1 MVDID
6 VSFVALVLL
15 LGFAISLLSGYLG
28 IGGGIVMAPALLYL
42 PPLLGLGTLDMK
54 QVTGLTITHALFA
67 SLSGVFRHHR
77 QRHVNRQLIAWMGG
91 SIVVGGLS
99 GALLSQWISSRLLM
113 AIFAAL
119 ALVAAAL
126 MFLPR
131 PGVVEECDADAC
143 EFNRSLAIFIA
154 LAVGLFGG
162 MIGQGGSFILI
173 PLMLYVLR
181 LPTRVVI
188 GSNLGL
194 VFLASLAGF
203 AGKLST
209 GQVPLVLAAILITG
223 ALPGARIGSVL
234 SQQTRP
240 VWLRL
245 ALAVIIAVSA
255 LGISIDVMMQK

>member
-6 VSFVALVLL
+6 VSFAALMLL
-15 LGFAISLLSGYLG
+15 LGFTISLLSGYLG

-67 SLSGVFRHHR
+67 CLSGVFRHHQQR
-77 QRHVNRQLIAWMGG
+77 QVNRRLVAWMGG
-91 SIVVGGLS
+91 SIVAGGLS
-99 GALLSQWISSRLLM
+99 GALLSQWIPDRLLM

-131 PGVVEECDADAC
+131 PHVVEKCDAETCD
-143 EFNRSLAIFIA
+143 FNRPLAVLIA
-154 LAVGLFGG
+154 LAVGLLGG

-173 PLMLYVLR
+173 PVMLYALR

-203 AGKLST
+203 IGKLST
-209 GQVPLVLAAILITG
+209 GQIPLVLAAILVAG
-223 ALPGARIGSVL
+223 ALPGAQMGSVL
-234 SQQTRP
+234 SQRTRP
-240 VWLRL
+240 AWLRL

-255 LGISIDVMMQK
+255 LGISIDVMMQM